1 MTTSNSNSF
10 CLPQS
15 NNIASVNS
23 NIAAFTIETTT
34 YGSTQL
40 AAICLDYTTVD
51 NNTAAETKSIR
62 ISNGTELALTGLS
75 HKFAGIALDGK
86 GFT

>member
-23 NIAAFTIETTT
+23 NIAADTIETTT
-34 YGSTQL
+34 YGSTQF
-40 AAICLDYTTVD
+40 ATIGLDYTTVD
-51 NNTAAETKSIR
+51 NNIAADTNSIR
-62 ISNGTELALTGLS
+62 ISNSTELVFTGLC
-75 HKFAGIALDGK
+75 HKFAGVTLDGK
-86 GFT
+86 GS